1 MPARGKFLITLAI
14 SLASFLI
21 SSKNVFGQN
30 LLKNSGFEE
39 GIEPWESSGGGATAS
54 IVSSPVRGG
63 IAAVEVKNS
72 STSSYGIQQKVEG
85 ISEGKTYRLSGYVKI
100 TDPNVEKAFLRVGWY
115 DENGN
120 QKITSDSNQ
129 ITGLSD
135 WSELVVERTIPPGVV
150 SAKVRAVLS
159 SKAGGVLASA
169 YFDDLFF
176 EEVIQPTLTPT
187 PAPTPTPSK
196 TPIPTPT
203 NTPTPKDYS
212 NIFISEFM
220 AYPESGDEWVE
231 LYNDNGFEVDLY
243 GWYIDDI
250 AEGGSPPRQISG
262 TISPKSQKQFS
273 LNSNAYLN
281 NGGDDVRLLNANQA
295 EKDKVSFETTSKGK
309 SWSKDKNGK
318 WCQLDPSPNAPN
330 PECPKEEDSPTSIST
345 STPTQKPP
353 SPTPTPKPTPTL
365 KIVPTEATKSGEVL
379 GEEEEATVG
388 GFYPLEA
395 TEEAKEAKEATSTGN
410 KNSKNKILG
419 GIFIGAGLVAIFG
432 AAFSLWYTKLK

>member
-1 MPARGKFLITLAI
+1 MRSIPARKRFLITLAI
-14 SLASFLI
+14 SLVSFLI
-21 SSKNVFGQN
+21 SSKNVLGQN
-30 LLKNSGFEE
+30 FLKNPGFEE
-39 GIEPWESSGGGATAS
+39 GIESWESSGGGATAS
-54 IVSSPVRGG
+54 IVSNPVHGG
-63 IAAVEVKNS
+63 TAAVEVKNS

-85 ISEGKTYRLSGYVKI
+85 ISEAKTYRLSGYVKI

-120 QKITSDSNQ
+120 QKSTSDSNQ
-129 ITGLSD
+129 ITGVSD
-135 WSELVVERTIPPGVV
+135 WSGLVVEKTIPPGVV

-159 SKAGGVLASA
+159 SKTGGVLASA
-169 YFDDLFF
+169 YFDDLSF
-176 EEVIQPTLTPT
+176 EEVIPPTLTPT
-187 PAPTPTPSK
+187 PAPTPTP
-196 TPIPTPT
+196 TPT
-203 NTPTPKDYS
+203 STPTPKDYS

-231 LYNDNGFEVDLY
+231 LYNNNDFEVDLY

-262 TISPKSQKQFS
+262 IISPKSQKQFS

-281 NGGDDVRLLNANQA
+281 NGGDDVRLLNANQV

-318 WCQLDPSPNAPN
+318 WCQLDPSPNTPN

-365 KIVPTEATKSGEVL
+365 KIVPTEANKSGEVL

-388 GFYPLEA
+388 EFYPLEA
-395 TEEAKEAKEATSTGN
+395 TEEAKEVKEATSAGN

>member
-1 MPARGKFLITLAI
+1 MPAREKFLIGLFLNLGIFLFFSREVLADNLLQNQGFEDGLTYWTKGVSTATFDITPKIKHSGNYGALLTKLESKGLAYFYQKVSVKPGKYYKLSGWVFLNDSFINNVKLRFYWQDAGGTNLSLVEKETKTFDENFQFLETEITCSPSEAI
-14 SLASFLI
+14 SAEIQAYVYLNAPNPL
-21 SSKNVFGQN
+21 N
-30 LLKNSGFEE
+30 
-39 GIEPWESSGGGATAS
+39 P
-54 IVSSPVRGG
+54 PV
-63 IAAVEVKNS
+63 
-72 STSSYGIQQKVEG
+72 
-85 ISEGKTYRLSGYVKI
+85 
-100 TDPNVEKAFLRVGWY
+100 
-115 DENGN
+115 
-120 QKITSDSNQ
+120 
-129 ITGLSD
+129 
-135 WSELVVERTIPPGVV
+135 
-150 SAKVRAVLS
+150 
-159 SKAGGVLASA
+159 
-169 YFDDLFF
+169 FDDLVF
-176 EEVIQPTLTPT
+176 EEVIPPTLTPT
-187 PAPTPTPSK
+187 PAPTPTP
-196 TPIPTPT
+196 IPTST
-203 NTPTPKDYS
+203 STPKDYS

-250 AEGGSPPRQISG
+250 AEGGSTPRQISG

-273 LNSNAYLN
+273 LNTNAYLN
-281 NGGDDVRLLNANQA
+281 NGGDDVRLLNANQV

-330 PECPKEEDSPTSIST
+330 PECPKEEDSPNFTPT

-395 TEEAKEAKEATSTGN
+395 TEEAKEAKEATSAGN